1 MEMKE
6 IQKGDIL
13 VLMLEGELMGGEGS
27 QIVQDRIYKAI
38 EENMIF
44 VVLDMSGIKW
54 MNSAGLGIIMASITT
69 LRGSGGDL
77 KLANVNERVLRP
89 IEITKLDQVIEMFE
103 SLEEA
108 VDSFASGG

>member
-6 IQKGDIL
+6 EKRGGVLILIL
-13 VLMLEGELMGGEGS
+13 VGELMGGEGS
-27 QIVQDRIYKAI
+27 QVVQDRIYKTI
-38 EENMIF
+38 EEEILS
-44 VVLDMSGIKW
+44 VVLDMGGIKW

-89 IEITKLDQVIEMFE
+89 IEITKLDRVIEMFE
-103 SLEEA
+103 SVDEA

>member
-6 IQKGDIL
+6 TQKGDVL
-13 VLMLEGELMGGEGS
+13 VLTLEGELMGGEGS

-38 EENMIF
+38 EENMIN
-44 VVLDMSGIKW
+44 VVLDMGGIKW

-89 IEITKLDQVIEMFE
+89 IEITKLDRVIEMYE
-103 SLEEA
+103 TVDQA
-108 VDSFASGG
+108 VENFASGG

>member
-6 IQKGDIL
+6 EKRGEVL
-13 VLMLEGELMGGEGS
+13 VLTLEGELMGGEGS
-27 QIVQDRIYKAI
+27 QAVQDRIYKAI
-38 EENMIF
+38 EKGEIF
-44 VVLDMSGIKW
+44 VVLDMDGIKW

-77 KLANVNERVLRP
+77 KLANVNKRVLRP

-103 SLEEA
+103 SLEKA
-108 VDSFASGG
+108 VDSYAPGG

>member
-6 IQKGDIL
+6 IKKGDVL
-13 VLMLEGELMGGEGS
+13 VLTLEGELMGGEGS

-44 VVLDMSGIKW
+44 VVLDMGGIKW

-69 LRGSGGDL
+69 LRGSGGNL

-89 IEITKLDQVIEMFE
+89 IEITKLDRVIDMFE
-103 SLEEA
+103 TVDQA
-108 VDSFASGG
+108 VDSYASGG

>member
-6 IQKGDIL
+6 EKRGDVLIL
-13 VLMLEGELMGGEGS
+13 IVEGELMGGEGS
-27 QIVQDRIYKAI
+27 QTVQDRIYKAI
-38 EENMIF
+38 EDGDIF
-44 VVLDMSGIKW
+44 VVLDMDGIKW

-77 KLANVNERVLRP
+77 KLANVNERVFRP
-89 IEITKLDQVIEMFE
+89 IEITKLDRVIEMFE
-103 SLEEA
+103 SLDKA